1 MNDRQQS
8 LIAAAILSALSLPAC
23 TPDTRNARADSSPS
37 PRAYVSHGG
46 DYAGGGGGNV
56 DRRPGQ
62 SGDDGDADS
71 GESEAHG
78 GFGEAGAAG
87 DAGG

>member
-1 MNDRQQS
+1 MRDRQQS

-23 TPDTRNARADSSPS
+23 TPDARNARADSSPS

-46 DYAGGGGGNV
+46 AYAGGAGAN
-56 DRRPGQ
+56 RRPGQ
-62 SGDDGDADS
+62 SGDEGDADS
-71 GESEAHG
+71 SGSEGSHG